1 MTEAALAGR
10 RVLVVEDEVLV
21 AMLLETALEDENC
34 TIVGPCGT
42 VSEALEAARDEALDV
57 ALLDINLGGE
67 LVFPVAEVLAE
78 RGVPF
83 LLLSGYGDV
92 ALPSNRRHWPIC
104 TKPFNLHDLM
114 TVLSNLVT
122 SPRPR
127 GGEGVPPGG

>member
-1 MTEAALAGR
+1 MTGATLAGC

-34 TIVGPCGT
+34 TIVGPCAAL
-42 VSEALEAARDEALDV
+42 SEALEAARGETLDV
-57 ALLDINLGGE
+57 ALLDINLNGE

-83 LLLSGYGDV
+83 LLLSGYGEV

-114 TVLSNLVT
+114 TVLSDLVAA
-122 SPRPR
+122 PRPQ
-127 GGEGVPPGG
+127 GGGGVPTGA